1 MESKKWAHLELP
13 DCKTMPL
20 LLKRVS
26 FSLTQ
31 FKHGSTETAEV
42 FKKDTVLRA
51 ETKAEKLKAERNIFL
66 SEPKIGV

>member
-20 LLKRVS
+20 LLKGVS

-31 FKHGSTETAEV
+31 FKRGSIEITEV
-42 FKKDTVLRA
+42 FKKDMVLRLA
-51 ETKAEKLKAERNIFL
+51 TKAGKLKAERNILL
-66 SEPKIGV
+66 SVPEVGV

>member
-20 LLKRVS
+20 LLKGVS

-31 FKHGSTETAEV
+31 FKHGSTEIAKV
-42 FKKDTVLRA
+42 FEKDMVLRL
-51 ETKAEKLKAERNIFL
+51 ETKAEKFKAERNTFL
-66 SEPKIGV
+66 NKPKSWL